1 MIGPPVYTAG
11 CPANIRQNPH
21 RPYMHVE
28 DQVLSRFNR
37 VFKGCI
43 RDTHEGVLFRQD
55 INPRAPQDPSPC
67 PNSPDMHTKC
77 FELQMD

>member
-1 MIGPPVYTAG
+1 MIGPPVFTAG
-11 CPANIRQNPH
+11 CPANIRPKPPPSLHAYRGSGPITFQSS
-21 RPYMHVE
+21 VK
-28 DQVLSRFNR
+28 V
-37 VFKGCI
+37 CI